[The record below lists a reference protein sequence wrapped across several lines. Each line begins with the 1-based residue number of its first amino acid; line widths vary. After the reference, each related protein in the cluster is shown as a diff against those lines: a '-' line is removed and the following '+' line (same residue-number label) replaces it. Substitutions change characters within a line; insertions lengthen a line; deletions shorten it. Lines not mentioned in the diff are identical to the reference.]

1 MPPLVRG
8 EKIIALAITEPYAG
22 SDVANI
28 RTTAK
33 RDGDHFLVRACS
45 LALSLSLT
53 HSCHRLADS
62 LRMQCTMCD
71 VRCFV
76 RCVPSRVQI
85 SGEKKF
91 ITSGMKADYFTVA
104 ARTGGPGMQGIT
116 LFLVERTRP
125 GITTRKLQVRRAV
138 PPLAATPL

>member
-1 MPPLVRG
+1 M
-8 EKIIALAITEPYAG
+8 
-22 SDVANI
+22 
-28 RTTAK
+28 
-33 RDGDHFLVRACS
+33 
-45 LALSLSLT
+45 
-53 HSCHRLADS
+53 
-62 LRMQCTMCD
+62 
-71 VRCFV
+71 
-76 RCVPSRVQI
+76 QI